1 MKKFFQVV
9 MAIKE
14 GAAMSY
20 TASMCF
26 YMFFLFVFKQEAA
39 SLSMLFSLLLVCVA
53 AGTLQVAVF
62 TDLFIKKLAYGWR
75 LVVFVVPFF
84 AVIAAFAVAFQWFP
98 TENVQAWLSFGVIF
112 IIIFLV
118 FTAGIEVYY
127 RMSGKKY
134 DRLLGLYHRREEEK

>member
-14 GAAMSY
+14 GTAMSY

-39 SLSMLFSLLLVCVA
+39 SLPMLFSLLLVCVA
-53 AGTLQVAVF
+53 AGTLQVAAF

-118 FTAGIEVYY
+118 FTVGIEVYY
-127 RMSGKKY
+127 WMSGKKY